1 MLYLY
6 DVDDIAL
13 DSEFH
18 ADVLTDLVFKINDS
32 EMMFAKATADDPSLL
47 KALDLHFGGVSVIVG
62 DFAGPLSAAAMSLP
76 LPTIASDVALRLF
89 HEQRD
94 SKQQEMAFELLKE
107 DGYVSD
113 VGDDVN
119 DKERNDNVEA

>member
-18 ADVLTDLVFKINDS
+18 ADALADLTFRIDDQMV
-32 EMMFAKATADDPSLL
+32 MFAKATAADPTLL
-47 KALDLHFGGVSVIVG
+47 KALDLHFGGVSVIIG

-76 LPTIASDVALRLF
+76 LPTVADDVALRLF

-94 SKQQEMAFELLKE
+94 VKQQEMAFELLKE
-107 DGYVSD
+107 DGYISSAGDSAD
-113 VGDDVN
+113 VEGDDS
-119 DKERNDNVEA
+119 VES